1 MKTSKIG
8 GHLRFSPEDHLT
20 TAQVK
25 SYFSRLTNSRRQQ
38 SQLAANVI
46 PDNVKK
52 NQQLNNS
59 ALAANV
65 MPDHVANNQRIDDSA
80 LGDDDVEQEEMNDD
94 FELALH
100 QSEREQLRLEISNLL
115 GPNSLWD
122 E

>member
-1 MKTSKIG
+1 MKTSKVG

-46 PDNVKK
+46 PDNVAN
-52 NQQLNNS
+52 NQRMDNS

-65 MPDHVANNQRIDDSA
+65 MPDNVANNQRMDDSA
-80 LGDDDVEQEEMNDD
+80 LGDDDVEHEEMDDD
-94 FELALH
+94 FELALN

>member
-8 GHLRFSPEDHLT
+8 GHLRFLPEDHLT

-38 SQLAANVI
+38 SQLSANVI
-46 PDNVKK
+46 PDNVK
-52 NQQLNNS
+52 
-59 ALAANV
+59 
-65 MPDHVANNQRIDDSA
+65 NNQRTNDSA
-80 LGDDDVEQEEMNDD
+80 LGDDDVEEEEMDDD
-94 FELALH
+94 FELAVS

-122 E
+122 A